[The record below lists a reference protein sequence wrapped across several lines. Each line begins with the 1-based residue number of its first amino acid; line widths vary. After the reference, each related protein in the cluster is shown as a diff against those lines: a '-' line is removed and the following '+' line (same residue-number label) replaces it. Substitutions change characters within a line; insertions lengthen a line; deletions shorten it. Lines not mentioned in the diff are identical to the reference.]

1 MNKSATRNRYLKWSS
16 RENVLAMKGAK
27 YFCNNLI
34 KTNKKSCF
42 QKATYKGFANEK
54 HSGVQ
59 SSQF

>member
-1 MNKSATRNRYLKWSS
+1 
-16 RENVLAMKGAK
+16 MKGAK

-34 KTNKKSCF
+34 KTKKKSCF

>member
-1 MNKSATRNRYLKWSS
+1 
-16 RENVLAMKGAK
+16 MKGAK